1 LYWLQELVPIHK
13 VLYMTTSQYYT
24 EQITKEIIDLVNSY
38 DNDYDLK
45 DNLKELFTKYNI
57 SKANG

>member
-1 LYWLQELVPIHK
+1 
-13 VLYMTTSQYYT
+13 MTTSQYYT
-24 EQITKEIIDLVNSY
+24 EQITKEIIVLVNSY